1 VSIEY
6 IQSMGDWKTAW
17 DHIHFKGFL
26 GTPMVMQF
34 TWQGCD
40 SILAAPLVIDLV
52 RLTERAWRG
61 GERGVLECSER
72 ACVCTHG
79 GTCTGVA
86 EAPCVCPDHRFGRTC
101 ELSEY
106 ECAFERC
113 NGASEECS
121 ARGGCVARSDLG
133 VHAYPVL
140 LYVLL
145 ALSLGT
151 SMVSI
156 VAIVRVGIEST
167 LARLRGPVSELAP
180 S

>member
-1 VSIEY
+1 MFYRV
-6 IQSMGDWKTAW
+6 
-17 DHIHFKGFL
+17 FL
-26 GTPMVMQF
+26 ACLFLWVGVCCARPGSARDNIVV
-34 TWQGCD
+34 C
-40 SILAAPLVIDLV
+40 VYN
-52 RLTERAWRG
+52 